1 MLAGGEKEDSGWY
14 DDERLGEGEWR
25 FRTGRSQA
33 GEGLPALGTCGVST
47 GMRQTVGR
55 GCEHFQR
62 LESRGQ
68 RKRDTH
74 FGKTPRECQP
84 TLDRR
89 RIGRRTSAADRRMI
103 GTPRCSK
110 R

>member
-55 GCEHFQR
+55 GCEHSNVSIQ
-62 LESRGQ
+62 EGNGSA
-68 RKRDTH
+68 
-74 FGKTPRECQP
+74 
-84 TLDRR
+84 TL
-89 RIGRRTSAADRRMI
+89 TSAKLLENV
-103 GTPRCSK
+103 S
-110 R
+110 